1 MKSELLK
8 NPSKTEPVKV
18 ERKKKK
24 KPKNYVDPI
33 RFKELILTYY
43 DSDAFS
49 EELGVMVNKI
59 SEHVAYMPNFINY
72 TYRDEMIS
80 DSNYKMIKA
89 LNQKKYD
96 PTKGNP
102 FAYFTKICC
111 RAFINVI
118 KKEKRIEDTVTRYQS
133 EMYDEL
139 TLKGLHI
146 SHSDSTSEDYDSE

>member
-1 MKSELLK
+1 MKSEQLK
-8 NPSKTEPVKV
+8 SQPEKKV
-18 ERKKKK
+18 AKPKKKK
-24 KPKNYVDPI
+24 KNYVDPI
-33 RFKELILTYY
+33 RFKELILEYY
-43 DSDAFS
+43 DSDDFS
-49 EELGVMVNKI
+49 EELGTMVNKI

-80 DSNYKMIKA
+80 DSNYKMIRA

-102 FAYFTKICC
+102 FAYFTKITC

-118 KKEKRIEDTVTRYQS
+118 KKEKRVEDTIGRYQT

-139 TLKGLHI
+139 SLTGLNI
-146 SHSDSTSEDYDSE
+146 GNIVESMSDDYEYE

>member
-1 MKSELLK
+1 MKSDK
-8 NPSKTEPVKV
+8 SKSLTDGFKKAKEP
-18 ERKKKK
+18 KKKK
-24 KPKNYVDPI
+24 KHYVDPI
-33 RFKELILTYY
+33 KFKELILEYY
-43 DSDAFS
+43 DTDDFS
-49 EELGVMVNKI
+49 EELGEMVNKI

-118 KKEKRIEDTVTRYQS
+118 KKEKKVEDTITRYQT
-133 EMYDEL
+133 EIFEEL
-139 TLKGLHI
+139 TLSGLTL
-146 SHSDSTSEDYDSE
+146 SNTTENTSDYDHE

>member
-1 MKSELLK
+1 MKSETLK
-8 NPSKTEPVKV
+8 SKTIESVEPI
-18 ERKKKK
+18 KKKK
-24 KPKNYVDPI
+24 KHYVDPV
-33 RFKELILTYY
+33 RFKELILEYY
-43 DSDAFS
+43 DTDDFS
-49 EELGVMVNKI
+49 EELGEMINKI

-80 DSNYKMIKA
+80 DSNYKMIRA

-118 KKEKRIEDTVTRYQS
+118 KKEKRVEDTVTRYQT

-139 TLKGLHI
+139 TLNGLNLGHADAP
-146 SHSDSTSEDYDSE
+146 SDDYDYE

>member
-1 MKSELLK
+1 MKSETLK
-8 NPSKTEPVKV
+8 SQPEKV
-18 ERKKKK
+18 EQKVKQKK
-24 KPKNYVDPI
+24 KNYVDPI
-33 RFKELILTYY
+33 RFKELIVEYY
-43 DSDAFS
+43 NTDNFS
-49 EELGVMVNKI
+49 EELGNMINKI

-102 FAYFTKICC
+102 FAYFTKITC

-118 KKEKRIEDTVTRYQS
+118 KKEKRIEDAIGRYQT

-139 TLKGLHI
+139 SLNGLNIGNNVERI
-146 SHSDSTSEDYDSE
+146 SDNEYE

>member
-1 MKSELLK
+1 MKSETSENQQK
-8 NPSKTEPVKV
+8 ET
-18 ERKKKK
+18 KKKK
-24 KPKNYVDPI
+24 HYVDAV
-33 RFKELILTYY
+33 RFKELIIEYY
-43 DSDAFS
+43 ETDDFS
-49 EELGVMVNKI
+49 EELGEMVNKI

-72 TYRDEMIS
+72 TPAWRTEMIS

-118 KKEKRIEDTVTRYQS
+118 KKEKKVEDTINRYQD
-133 EMYDEL
+133 EIFDEL
-139 TLKGLHI
+139 MLNGLAMNQ
-146 SHSDSTSEDYDSE
+146 SSEQSSEYEYE

>member
-1 MKSELLK
+1 MKSET
-8 NPSKTEPVKV
+8 SKSKAIESVKPV
-18 ERKKKK
+18 KKKK
-24 KPKNYVDPI
+24 KHYVDPV
-33 RFKELILTYY
+33 RFKELILEYY
-43 DSDAFS
+43 DTDDFS
-49 EELGVMVNKI
+49 EELGEMINKI

-80 DSNYKMIKA
+80 DSNYKMIRA

-118 KKEKRIEDTVTRYQS
+118 KKEKRVEDTVTRYQT

-139 TLKGLHI
+139 ALNGLNL
-146 SHSDSTSEDYDSE
+146 SNTDLPSDDYAHE

>member
-1 MKSELLK
+1 MKSEASK
-8 NPSKTEPVKV
+8 NPPE
-18 ERKKKK
+18 K
-24 KPKNYVDPI
+24 KPKKVKKHYVDAVK
-33 RFKELILTYY
+33 FKELILEYY
-43 DSDAFS
+43 DTDDFS
-49 EELGVMVNKI
+49 EELGEMVNKI

-80 DSNYKMIKA
+80 DSNFKMVKA

-111 RAFINVI
+111 RSFINVI
-118 KKEKRIEDTVTRYQS
+118 KKENRVDETIKRYQS

-139 TLKGLHI
+139 ALNGLLI
-146 SHSDSTSEDYDSE
+146 GKSDHSEVDDHE